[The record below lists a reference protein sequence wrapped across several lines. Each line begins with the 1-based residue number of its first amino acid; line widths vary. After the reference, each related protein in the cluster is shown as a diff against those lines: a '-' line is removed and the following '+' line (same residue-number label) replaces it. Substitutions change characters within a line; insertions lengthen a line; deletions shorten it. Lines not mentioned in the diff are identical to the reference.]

1 MTQVT
6 AAEPW
11 ALPGR
16 FRSIL
21 AVAFSAFH
29 GTDMPFQMK
38 ATTYTTI
45 CLFVCTLVTSTALAQ
60 TALTATNAPPKSP
73 PWDLSASAG
82 LTLTR
87 GNSHTLL
94 AVANFLGTKKWDQNE
109 VDLGVD
115 GAYGNTTDQK
125 TGVTTKNAD
134 SLHGF
139 VQYNRLFTERLFGY
153 LRLEGLHDGVADI
166 DYRLQVSPGAG
177 YYLIK
182 TTNTTFRVEIGPGYI
197 YEKDATETHSYMS
210 LRLAERYDQK
220 LNAHAKLWEFAEVLP
235 QVDKFSNYI
244 INAEAGIETAITKKL
259 SQKTYVQDSYH
270 SEPAPGR
277 LKNDLRLVAALAYKF

>member
-1 MTQVT
+1 
-6 AAEPW
+6 
-11 ALPGR
+11 
-16 FRSIL
+16 
-21 AVAFSAFH
+21 
-29 GTDMPFQMK
+29 MK
-38 ATTYTTI
+38 ATTYTAT
-45 CLFVCTLVTSTALAQ
+45 CLFVLSLATSSALAQ

-87 GNSHTLL
+87 GNSQTLL

-182 TTNTTFRVEIGPGYI
+182 NTNTTFRVEVG
-197 YEKDATETHSYMS
+197 S
-210 LRLAERYDQK
+210 RLH
-220 LNAHAKLWEFAEVLP
+220 L
-235 QVDKFSNYI
+235 
-244 INAEAGIETAITKKL
+244 
-259 SQKTYVQDSYH
+259 
-270 SEPAPGR
+270 
-277 LKNDLRLVAALAYKF
+277 